1 MNKKKITALLSIC
14 FGLFLLGYKAPISYA
29 DMNTGS
35 WTARTY
41 NRNWMSQLRDDV
53 RLSELSIPGTHNSA
67 TATYRGG
74 FSSYVRTQSIDIRR
88 QLDNGIRFLDI
99 RARAID
105 DVFTMHHGAY
115 YLNQNFG
122 DVLNKTVAFLRDNP
136 EEVVYMRL
144 KQEYSSVND
153 HTFNHI
159 LNTRYLQDSRWRDY
173 FYYGNANPTLSETR
187 GKIVIFRNFLGNN
200 VGIPYP
206 SSFDI
211 QDYWDPVN
219 PNDKRWA
226 VEQQIDRANQSR
238 GTNDVKYINF
248 LSANGFWSG
257 VQGYA
262 AVTNP
267 FTYRRILHRNIR
279 HVGIVPSDYPSEK
292 LVNAIIDINH
302 RLLKNT
308 ESRGKYHGYIA
319 SIQCQ
324 ADVWK
329 VVDWNR
335 GNNTGVI
342 YHNHGGS
349 NQKWFL
355 DYDVVS
361 KSYVLRSRLD
371 RNRVLSENNSF
382 TVDVMNQT
390 SINNRARWRLIP
402 TGEEHVNGDVY
413 YLQNIY
419 STRVLEVRNGIYNNA
434 QELITWPLTR
444 TQRQRFVIHREDS

>member
-1 MNKKKITALLSIC
+1 MNKKKTYRTTEH
-14 FGLFLLGYKAPISYA
+14 LFWGVFTRLKVPISYA
-29 DMNTGS
+29 NMTTES

-74 FSSYVRTQSIDIRR
+74 LSDYVRTQSIDIRK

-99 RARAID
+99 RAID
-105 DVFTMHHGAY
+105 GVFTMHHDRY

-144 KQEYSSVND
+144 KQEYSSKND

-211 QDYWDPVN
+211 QDYWNPVN

-238 GTNDVKYINF
+238 GTNGVKYINF

-279 HVGIVPSDYPSEK
+279 HIGIVPNDYPSEK

-302 RLLKNT
+302 RLLKDT

-324 ADVWK
+324 ADVWR
-329 VVDWNR
+329 VVD
-335 GNNTGVI
+335 
-342 YHNHGGS
+342 
-349 NQKWFL
+349 
-355 DYDVVS
+355 
-361 KSYVLRSRLD
+361 
-371 RNRVLSENNSF
+371 
-382 TVDVMNQT
+382 
-390 SINNRARWRLIP
+390 
-402 TGEEHVNGDVY
+402 
-413 YLQNIY
+413 
-419 STRVLEVRNGIYNNA
+419 
-434 QELITWPLTR
+434 
-444 TQRQRFVIHREDS
+444 